1 MKPWIWLRVA
11 ALLQALGTVGHTM
24 ASFDSPSRG
33 PGEEAVFNVMRAYR
47 FDIMGVTRS
56 HWDFYVGYE
65 LFITVTFA
73 FLSVLMWQLS
83 SLSRTAPEHAHPL
96 TVTILICEIFMSIMG
111 WEYFFAGPGVVSMLI
126 AVCLVA
132 TLLALRRGDQPSVAT
147 RMESRAG

>member
-11 ALLQALGTVGHTM
+11 ALLQALGTVAHTM

-83 SLSRTAPEHAHPL
+83 SLSRTAPEHARPL